1 MSFVK
6 ATKISPSFTSNIDIT
21 NTLPKISLVDTD
33 NNDDFDI
40 KNQNGIFIIAKSIWI
55 KEDGKDTLDAFD
67 DFEEFY
73 EDKESN
79 EDSKSDARVA
89 LVLVI
94 CFVAAALFWVSGQ

>member
-1 MSFVK
+1 MS
-6 ATKISPSFTSNIDIT
+6 
-21 NTLPKISLVDTD
+21 
-33 NNDDFDI
+33 
-40 KNQNGIFIIAKSIWI
+40 
-55 KEDGKDTLDAFD
+55 D

-79 EDSKSDARVA
+79 EYSRSDARVA

>member
-1 MSFVK
+1 MGFNLEEWLLNTEINMS
-6 ATKISPSFTSNIDIT
+6 
-21 NTLPKISLVDTD
+21 
-33 NNDDFDI
+33 
-40 KNQNGIFIIAKSIWI
+40 
-55 KEDGKDTLDAFD
+55 D

-79 EDSKSDARVA
+79 EDSRSDARVA

>member
-1 MSFVK
+1 MS
-6 ATKISPSFTSNIDIT
+6 
-21 NTLPKISLVDTD
+21 
-33 NNDDFDI
+33 
-40 KNQNGIFIIAKSIWI
+40 
-55 KEDGKDTLDAFD
+55 D

-79 EDSKSDARVA
+79 EDSKSDARVG